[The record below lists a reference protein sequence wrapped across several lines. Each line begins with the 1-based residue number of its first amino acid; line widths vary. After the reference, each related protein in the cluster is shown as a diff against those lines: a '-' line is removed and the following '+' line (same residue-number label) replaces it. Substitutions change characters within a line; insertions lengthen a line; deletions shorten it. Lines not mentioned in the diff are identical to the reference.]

1 MNTILLI
8 SEDYLKTNSNL
19 NDNAFGKWILPAIRE
34 AQEMSLMPI
43 IGECL
48 YNKVCELVSNG
59 LIDNDLYAAY
69 KDLLDDRIQPFLLY
83 QTLTNIVPIINGK
96 MANIGTVATNDEHI
110 ITLSQGELDLTQNY
124 YRERADFYAK
134 RLQDWVK
141 NNREA
146 FPELECVCS
155 AKPNLERAN
164 NSVGIFL
171 GGTRGKRVAT
181 STCGCGSSSKSTDGS
196 YQDGFMDGFNQG
208 MQSGYTSG
216 HTDGY
221 EEGVE
226 VGNQEGY
233 ESGYTSGHTDG
244 YEEGREVGNQEGYAS
259 GHTDGQAAQ
268 KAKLIATAITENGT
282 YAREDGFS
290 SIEVNVPQS
299 EMALQTKSVSQSAVT
314 ATYTPDEGY
323 DGIRVITVNA
333 TKLAQDKYDQGYA
346 DGASKTSCN
355 LQRKSVVVTADTQT
369 VSPDS
374 GYDGMSG
381 VTINASKYGQDKFIE
396 GYLSV
401 DDDSTILTVASAIT
415 IDEYGVYKFVYDGN
429 TNVSAMTITFS
440 NGGDTGDTGTTA
452 IGYITLYKD
461 DFLSENKYLWNPE
474 ADASTIQQVLVENEI
489 WTGGALYTGNTGNHV
504 KIYFSDGVLPEGFL
518 NFNSVDG
525 QEYSIVQTKMNRIQ
539 TSSISIASLK
549 SIDILHTSNG
559 TIIDSNAV
567 INNENLAKVRFDNT
581 SGVTLNSNAI
591 MNNNSLKAILI
602 DWPIAGTSNAF
613 YGSGDNGVV
622 FYHSRVDV
630 QSAVWW
636 PYLESKGWVAI
647 PE

>member
-155 AKPNLERAN
+155 AKPNLERVN

-171 GGTRGKRVAT
+171 GGTRGKKVAT
-181 STCGCGSSSKSTDGS
+181 SSCGCGSSSKSTDGS

-221 EEGVE
+221 EEGLE
-226 VGNQEGY
+226 DGCENCSSESF
-233 ESGYTSGHTDG
+233 ESGYTSGVT
-244 YEEGREVGNQEGYAS
+244 
-259 GHTDGQAAQ
+259 AQ
-268 KAKLIATAITENGT
+268 KAKLVATAITENGI

-355 LQRKSVVVTADTQT
+355 LQRKSVEMSSTTKTIV
-369 VSPDS
+369 PDS
-374 GYDGMSG
+374 GYDGMNEVFVNASDVYYRGYADGYSEADGIEITPTNTVNLTEYGRYYFVYNENTSVQSMLVYFNHEGTPSTTGTSTVEITLDSLTDVKDCQLYNPNSDTTSLVGITINGDMFTGSTYTGKIKKVEYEFDGVIPDEFFSG
-381 VTINASKYGQDKFIE
+381 VRFTGRNDGSWRVTANGNLEIKPNAFSNTKCVFFTLIAYSDVIVRGDAIRDNKELYQMTFSVGGLNGNGKITVESGGIINHTKLTTIDFGLGVNSNSFNAASDTFNNSKEGGWINNAS
-396 GYLSV
+396 
-401 DDDSTILTVASAIT
+401 
-415 IDEYGVYKFVYDGN
+415 
-429 TNVSAMTITFS
+429 TF
-440 NGGDTGDTGTTA
+440 
-452 IGYITLYKD
+452 
-461 DFLSENKYLWNPE
+461 
-474 ADASTIQQVLVENEI
+474 
-489 WTGGALYTGNTGNHV
+489 
-504 KIYFSDGVLPEGFL
+504 
-518 NFNSVDG
+518 
-525 QEYSIVQTKMNRIQ
+525 
-539 TSSISIASLK
+539 
-549 SIDILHTSNG
+549 IDIESQPWWSYL
-559 TIIDSNAV
+559 DSIYWH
-567 INNENLAKVRFDNT
+567 INN
-581 SGVTLNSNAI
+581 
-591 MNNNSLKAILI
+591 
-602 DWPIAGTSNAF
+602 
-613 YGSGDNGVV
+613 
-622 FYHSRVDV
+622 
-630 QSAVWW
+630 
-636 PYLESKGWVAI
+636 
-647 PE
+647 